1 MEQPYRCDT
10 GRRQRK
16 RRRKREV
23 AASYYDASLET

>member
-16 RRRKREV
+16 RRKREV
-23 AASYYDASLET
+23 AASFYDASLET